1 MVKINKLFLMSVFIL
16 FICVLN
22 IFFLQIIVF
31 LFVKSKFKFDKIIL
45 KIYIYYMD
53 NICDIYWDFYI
64 FDRQFR
70 KNMI

>member
-1 MVKINKLFLMSVFIL
+1 MVKINKLFLMSVFML

-22 IFFLQIIVF
+22 IFYLQIIVF
-31 LFVKSKFKFDKIIL
+31 LVVKSEFRFEKIIL

>member
-1 MVKINKLFLMSVFIL
+1 MVKINKLFLMSVFML

-22 IFFLQIIVF
+22 IFYLQIIVF
-31 LFVKSKFKFDKIIL
+31 LVVKSEFKFEKIIL

-70 KNMI
+70 KIMI

>member
-1 MVKINKLFLMSVFIL
+1 MSVFIL
-16 FICVLN
+16 FICGLN

-31 LFVKSKFKFDKIIL
+31 LVVKSEFKFEKIIL
-45 KIYIYYMD
+45 KIYIYYKD

-70 KNMI
+70 KKYDLKVDNINVN